1 METRKMN
8 EKKINLADNFIFA
21 RKIDNVT
28 DFLCDLDLLVRV
40 FSTGDVITDK
50 SLENILNRKEE
61 FSKAVTELVL
71 KAVED
76 TLHFD
81 TTEDDNPA
89 KSKCGLFPKYAG
101 EPNLTT
107 FAWEI
112 KQGLWLAKGA

>member
-1 METRKMN
+1 MADGEG
-8 EKKINLADNFIFA
+8 KKDINLADNFIFA
-21 RKIDNVT
+21 KKIDNVT
-28 DFLCDLDLLVRV
+28 DFMCDLDLMVRV
-40 FSTGDVITDK
+40 FSTGDVITDR
-50 SLENILNRKEE
+50 SFENILNRKED

-71 KAVED
+71 QAVQD

-81 TTEDDNPA
+81 TVDDDNPA

-101 EPNLTT
+101 EPSLTT

>member
-8 EKKINLADNFIFA
+8 EKKINLADNFIFEK
-21 RKIDNVT
+21 KIDNVT

-81 TTEDDNPA
+81 TIDDDNPA
-89 KSKCGLFPKYAG
+89 KSKCGLFPKRAG
-101 EPNLTT
+101 HPNLTT
-107 FAWEI
+107 FAWEVE
-112 KQGLWLAKGA
+112 QGLWLAKGA